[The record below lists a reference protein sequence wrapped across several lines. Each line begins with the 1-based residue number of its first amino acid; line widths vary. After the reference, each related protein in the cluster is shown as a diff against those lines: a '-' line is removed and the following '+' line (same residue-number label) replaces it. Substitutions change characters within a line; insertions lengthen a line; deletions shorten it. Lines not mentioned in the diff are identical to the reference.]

1 MATNNRMTQNGRL
14 IISKRMALNLLIG
27 AASIWVAFLYRPA
40 LSSLVL
46 GALLAYL
53 LIPSAKFLAD
63 KLPINYTAAAWIV
76 FLGCLLSILYL
87 IRLSAPI
94 LARQVETLTS
104 DMQLISEELI
114 RVQPTLENILN
125 TSIPMKEIIFELEA
139 QTNQVLKPNQL
150 FMILRS
156 ATANSVWVLVTIMTC
171 FYLLLDH
178 DKFLA
183 WLEVITP
190 QSMKASFARILA
202 EINDIW
208 KKYLRGQLLMML
220 IIGVL
225 SGIAGT
231 VVGLKNALIIGLI
244 AGLLEMI
251 PSLGPTI
258 STLIAGVTAWTQ
270 GSSYLG
276 ISNFWFALLVCGLFI
291 LIQAVENTIL
301 IPRIMGRRMG
311 LHPALVFIATI
322 STLTLFGVIAGLIVV
337 PVIASLGVLINHSFL
352 QLNQKES

>member
-1 MATNNRMTQNGRL
+1 
-14 IISKRMALNLLIG
+14 
-27 AASIWVAFLYRPA
+27 
-40 LSSLVL
+40 
-46 GALLAYL
+46 
-53 LIPSAKFLAD
+53 
-63 KLPINYTAAAWIV
+63 
-76 FLGCLLSILYL
+76 
-87 IRLSAPI
+87 
-94 LARQVETLTS
+94 
-104 DMQLISEELI
+104 
-114 RVQPTLENILN
+114 
-125 TSIPMKEIIFELEA
+125 LEA